1 MVIGETAVIGQRVR
15 LYQGVTLGAKRFAVD
30 ENGALLKGGDRHPI
44 IEDNVVIYA
53 GATILGRVTIG
64 RGSTIGGNVWLTRSV
79 PPGSNI
85 TQAQAR
91 NDVFI
96 DGGGI

>member
-1 MVIGETAVIGQRVR
+1 MDG
-15 LYQGVTLGAKRFAVD
+15 
-30 ENGALLKGGDRHPI
+30 NGALLKGGARHPI
-44 IEDNVVIYA
+44 IEDDVVIYA

-64 RGSTIGGNVWLTRSV
+64 RGSTIGGNVWLTRGV

-91 NDVFI
+91 SGIFA